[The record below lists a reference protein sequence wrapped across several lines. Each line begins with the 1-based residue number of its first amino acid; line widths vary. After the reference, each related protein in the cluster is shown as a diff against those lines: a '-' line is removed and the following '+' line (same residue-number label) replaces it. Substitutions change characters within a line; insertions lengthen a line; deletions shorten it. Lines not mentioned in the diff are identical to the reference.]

1 MSHTPGPWKWNS
13 TWKALEDSEGHAID
27 DSLWN
32 EWDFRQFGF
41 KPRPPEEVR
50 ANQLLQA
57 AAPEMDGAL
66 DKLIFELDSITWDSQ
81 GPPSTL
87 IDALEDARAVRAKAR
102 GES

>member
-1 MSHTPGPWKWNS
+1 MSHTPGPWEIEQCSKHEHYNYHIR
-13 TWKALEDSEGHAID
+13 TDDRGGFALVD
-27 DSLWN
+27 D
-32 EWDFRQFGF
+32 WDD
-41 KPRPPEEVR
+41 
-50 ANQLLQA
+50 ANLIA

-87 IDALEDARAVRAKAR
+87 IDALEDARAVRDKAR